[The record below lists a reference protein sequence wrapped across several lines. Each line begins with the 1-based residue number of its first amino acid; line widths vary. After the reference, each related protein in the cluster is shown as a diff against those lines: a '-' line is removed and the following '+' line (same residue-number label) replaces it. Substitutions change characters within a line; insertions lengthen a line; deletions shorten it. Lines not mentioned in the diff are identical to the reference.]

1 MSSSL
6 EQSFN
11 QHGYAQIPCAFAKLS
26 RMLILES
33 EMFSGAEL
41 KDSGLKAVTVSSF
54 SALGY
59 GIGGFWIT

>member
-26 RMLILES
+26 LILES